1 MSNIKTVERDEWGV
15 RGIKGKVLV
24 SSRMLAERFDKEHK
38 FVLRV
43 IRDKAKEAQEE
54 FDTTGSTALL
64 DFTERNFAPSEYK
77 DKTGKK
83 NIEYQITKDGFAF
96 IAMGF
101 TGTKASLAKVEYIQ
115 RYNKMEDFVTGR
127 LEASN
132 GYKELITSLED
143 NGATY
148 WDYPNEADMINIIV
162 LGQRAKAY
170 RASQGISD
178 KETRAYLTAD
188 QITSIEKLQ
197 KIDLGLVEVGMTFT
211 QRKAHLTKYYN
222 TKLLPK
228 LIK

>member
-15 RGIKGKVLV
+15 RGVKGRVLV
-24 SSRMLAERFDKEHK
+24 SSRMLAERFEKRHDNI
-38 FVLRV
+38 VSI
-43 IRDKAKEAQEE
+43 IRGKIKEAQKESDE
-54 FDTTGSTALL
+54 NNNDSLKNFTAL
-64 DFTERNFAPSEYK
+64 NFKESEYK

-83 NIEYQITKDGFAF
+83 NIEYQVTKDGFAF
-96 IAMGF
+96 IAMGL
-101 TGTKASLAKVEYIQ
+101 TGAKASLAKVEYIQ
-115 RYNKMEDFVTGR
+115 RYNAMEDFVTGR